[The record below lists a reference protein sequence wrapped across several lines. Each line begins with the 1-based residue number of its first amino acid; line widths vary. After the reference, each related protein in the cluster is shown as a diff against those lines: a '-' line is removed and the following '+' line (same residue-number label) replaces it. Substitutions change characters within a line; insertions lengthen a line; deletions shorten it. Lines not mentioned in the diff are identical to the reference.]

1 MYDHYPD
8 AETATSSAVPDSLD
22 RADLPAPPV
31 RAPAVCATDGERLMR
46 FRVHRDEA
54 AFREVVE
61 AHAVLVWGVCW
72 QVLRHREDVED
83 VFQATF
89 LILARKCA
97 SIRASD
103 SAAGWLYRVAFR
115 TALAA
120 RTRRRRLGAEP
131 LAVEP
136 PATLEEQF
144 ASIERAEQVEAL
156 LEELHALGDRYRQPL
171 VLCYLEGRSRQE
183 AADELGV
190 TMASVKG
197 RLARG
202 MRMLR
207 TRLAGRG
214 MALSTAAAVMASEMA
229 AAQASVASA
238 PVAQAAATATSFAWA
253 TLATKTAAA
262 KATVVAERTITT
274 TPGAVLLAKQGLL
287 AMKYAAIVK
296 PVMGLFAVGVTA
308 GAIALASGDKPA
320 GDAAEGGSTPIVELV
335 DGEETSSG
343 QLNVEGDV
351 TIDGTW
357 EAETNWTGGTPADDS
372 ARAAGQLSHIELRAQ
387 PGQEESQGRLTLATD
402 NAGTITVNTLTVNPS
417 DEMLSIQD
425 GALAFQ
431 SNEVHVEDDQNHGS
445 SGATL
450 SLQSGV
456 LKVNNDDE
464 TSINVND
471 DLAQV
476 EADQNQ
482 PGVLRV
488 RARDHLAHVN
498 ATTGFPLSGS
508 VKVMKLERDHWQLK
522 ARGLQYKV
530 DALKMKVNEMGG
542 ASGAALAEME
552 AEAHLATAEIKLCE
566 ARAQQLTEAI
576 ELAPVRYELN
586 APVPDNPGGAPA
598 SAATFTAVPAAP
610 AGMAPPLMPP
620 AAAMVPAP
628 GSFSSLPA
636 PPVGATINIGSGHPG
651 SISAGVFAPTAVA
664 PNAVSPIQIQVT
676 ASPDPA
682 PVGAEGLWE
691 FRVINA
697 SGETDDDVE
706 LRIAIPREA
715 IAIDSNR
722 IEAPAKV
729 KARIENDVLIFTPSA
744 KVRSGESLLYKVPVT
759 PLRKGRVAIAPVVVS
774 KRLPQGTA
782 LSLPFVAGEDDDEDE
797 NRATLTFSAAPAG
810 RLSIATVDDAEAKIR
825 EELELLR
832 QRNAELEGRLRR
844 LEEQG
849 SSIK

>member
-1 MYDHYPD
+1 
-8 AETATSSAVPDSLD
+8 VN
-22 RADLPAPPV
+22 
-31 RAPAVCATDGERLMR
+31 
-46 FRVHRDEA
+46 
-54 AFREVVE
+54 
-61 AHAVLVWGVCW
+61 
-72 QVLRHREDVED
+72 
-83 VFQATF
+83 
-89 LILARKCA
+89 
-97 SIRASD
+97 
-103 SAAGWLYRVAFR
+103 
-115 TALAA
+115 
-120 RTRRRRLGAEP
+120 
-131 LAVEP
+131 
-136 PATLEEQF
+136 
-144 ASIERAEQVEAL
+144 
-156 LEELHALGDRYRQPL
+156 
-171 VLCYLEGRSRQE
+171 
-183 AADELGV
+183 
-190 TMASVKG
+190 
-197 RLARG
+197 
-202 MRMLR
+202 
-207 TRLAGRG
+207 
-214 MALSTAAAVMASEMA
+214 AAA
-229 AAQASVASA
+229 
-238 PVAQAAATATSFAWA
+238 
-253 TLATKTAAA
+253 
-262 KATVVAERTITT
+262 
-274 TPGAVLLAKQGLL
+274 
-287 AMKYAAIVK
+287 
-296 PVMGLFAVGVTA
+296 
-308 GAIALASGDKPA
+308 
-320 GDAAEGGSTPIVELV
+320 
-335 DGEETSSG
+335 
-343 QLNVEGDV
+343 
-351 TIDGTW
+351 
-357 EAETNWTGGTPADDS
+357 
-372 ARAAGQLSHIELRAQ
+372 
-387 PGQEESQGRLTLATD
+387 
-402 NAGTITVNTLTVNPS
+402 
-417 DEMLSIQD
+417 
-425 GALAFQ
+425 
-431 SNEVHVEDDQNHGS
+431 
-445 SGATL
+445 
-450 SLQSGV
+450 
-456 LKVNNDDE
+456 
-464 TSINVND
+464 
-471 DLAQV
+471 
-476 EADQNQ
+476 
-482 PGVLRV
+482 
-488 RARDHLAHVN
+488 
-498 ATTGFPLSGS
+498 GFPLSGS